1 VTLAAIHQFHSG
13 TAIGDAVT
21 NQMLSLQ
28 RRLRA
33 AGFISEVY
41 AQHIAPGLEE
51 VIRPLDDLRDE
62 RSTVLLVHHSMGHT
76 AFERLM
82 ASQLPMVTV
91 FHSITPARFF
101 ADRDTRRFVELGF
114 EQLRLLARRSRFG
127 VADSNHNRQ
136 QMYDAGFDHV
146 DVMPVRTDFSE
157 MKSVRASR
165 GAPTDDW
172 LFVGRVAPNKRQC
185 DVVRAFAAY
194 RAAFG
199 TGHLHLVGDLSFG
212 DYVDEVR
219 RTIHDHGVGLAVS
232 LHGKLPQHLLHHRYE
247 AAGALI
253 CLSEHEGFGVPLLE
267 AMAAGVPVIARS
279 EAAVA
284 ETMGGAGVLLGTNDP
299 ATVAAA
305 ARLVMTD
312 SDVRQRLIDGQDRR
326 LAAIEHF
333 DVDGFLRSVAD
344 RVARGWHRTTVQVQ
358 GPFETSYS
366 LAILNR
372 EVALGLAQ
380 HPDFDVSIHA
390 TEGPGD
396 YAPAPEDLERHP
408 QAAELFR
415 RSASVPFP
423 EVAIRQMFPPRV
435 ADSTAGLTFQYF
447 GWEEGRLPADVARD
461 FDRHLDGIGVMSSYV
476 AEVLRDSGVD
486 TPTAV
491 VGVGVTAPDRDA
503 RVDEPELADLRTCRF
518 LHISSA
524 FPRKGVDALIA
535 AYFQEFTDTDD
546 VTLILKTFPNPH
558 NEVAAMLA
566 ERRAGHADPPHV
578 CWIDRDLDRSALDAL
593 YGHATAYVHAARGE
607 GYGLPVAEAMA
618 ARVPVISV
626 DSSGLAD
633 FVNEHT
639 AAVIGHHLE
648 PARSH
653 VSVPGSMWSEPHVD
667 DLRREMRSCAEGRDE
682 QRRSE
687 RVERAARLIAE
698 EHSWDAVNARW
709 AEFISERR
717 RRRQPFRVAA
727 VTTYNSRCGIA
738 EYSLHLYEP
747 MDESIEL
754 EIHADVAAQPLD
766 PDVEHRV
773 HRNWHNHR
781 QGRIEGLLDALD
793 RSEAEITHLQH
804 NFGFFTL
811 DELDRII
818 RHESPRRPIVIT
830 LHRTIPLE
838 VDGRIESM
846 ADIVDGLRLAD
857 ALVVHQESDRRRLAE
872 IGVVDNVHLMLHGT
886 EELVDIDRAAARR
899 RHGVPAHAFVIGT
912 FGFLLPHKGVLKL
925 VESVARLAD
934 RGVDARLVATCAI
947 HPDPSSAAHE
957 REVRAA
963 VSRLGIGDRVRLVTD
978 FLDPTVSRDL
988 LATADVLA
996 LPYEATNESAS
1007 GALRSVVPLGR
1018 AIVTSRLPIFEDVAD
1033 AVVQVPAPV
1042 EVDDL
1047 TDALASLSRNPAA
1060 RADVER
1066 RVRGLANAT
1075 SFRRTARRTRELY
1088 CDLLSAR
1095 SGGAH
1100 RAADA

>member
-1 VTLAAIHQFHSG
+1 MTLAAIHQFHSG

-33 AGFISEVY
+33 AGYLSEIY

-51 VIRPLDDLRDE
+51 LIRPIDELRDE

-76 AFERLM
+76 SFDQLM
-82 ASQLPMVTV
+82 TSKLPMVTV

-101 ADRDTRRFVELGF
+101 TDRDTRRYVEIGF
-114 EQLRLLARRSRFG
+114 DQLRTLARRSQFG
-127 VADSNHNRQ
+127 IAVSNHNRR

-157 MKSVRASR
+157 MRAVRTPREA
-165 GAPTDDW
+165 ANDDW
-172 LFVGRVAPNKRQC
+172 LFVGRIAPNKRQC

-199 TGHLHLVGDLSFG
+199 TGHLHLVGDVSFG

-219 RTIHDHGVGLAVS
+219 RAIHDNGVGLAVS
-232 LHGKLPQHLLHHRYE
+232 LHGKLPQHLLHQRYRE
-247 AAGALI
+247 AGVLI

-267 AMAAGVPVIARS
+267 AMAAGLPVIARA

-284 ETMGGAGVLLGTNDP
+284 ETMGGAGVLVGTNDP

-312 SDVRQRLIDGQDRR
+312 EHLRQRVIDGQDRR
-326 LAAIEHF
+326 LAAIEDF
-333 DVDGFLRSVAD
+333 DVDGFLRSVAE
-344 RVARGWHRTTVQVQ
+344 RVARGWHRTTVQIQ

-372 EVALGLAQ
+372 EVALGLADL
-380 HPDFDVSIHA
+380 PEFDVSIHA

-396 YAPAPEDLERHP
+396 YTPGPEDLARHP
-408 QAAELFR
+408 RAAELFR
-415 RSASVPFP
+415 RSTSVPFP

-447 GWEEGRLPADVARD
+447 GWEEGLLPPEVARD
-461 FDRHLDGIGVMSSYV
+461 FDRHLEGVGVMSSYV
-476 AEVLRDSGVD
+476 AGVLRDSGVD

-491 VGVGVTAPDRDA
+491 VGVGVQPPDPDA
-503 RVDEPELADLRTCRF
+503 RIEAPELAGLRTCRF

-524 FPRKGVDALIA
+524 FPRKGVDALID
-535 AYFQEFTDTDD
+535 AYFQEFTGSDD
-546 VTLILKTFPNPH
+546 VTLVLKTFPNPH
-558 NEVAAMLA
+558 NEVAALLA
-566 ERRAGHADPPHV
+566 EHRAHHPDPPHV
-578 CWIDRDLDRSALDAL
+578 CWIDRDLDREQLDAL
-593 YGHATAYVHAARGE
+593 YGIATAYVHAARGE

-633 FVNEHT
+633 FVREDT

-682 QRRSE
+682 QRRRD
-687 RVERAARLIAE
+687 RVERAARSIAE

-709 AEFISERR
+709 AAFILERR

-747 MDESIEL
+747 MDASIEL
-754 EIHADVAAQPLD
+754 EIHADVAAHPVD

-773 HRNWHNHR
+773 QRNWYNHR

-793 RSEAEITHLQH
+793 RSDADIIHLQH

-811 DELDRII
+811 AELDRII
-818 RHESPRRPIVIT
+818 RHQSPRRPIVVT

-838 VDGRIESM
+838 VDGRVESM

-857 ALVVHQESDRRRLAE
+857 ALVVHQESDRRRLADV
-872 IGVVDNVHLMLHGT
+872 GVVDNVHLMLHGT

-899 RHGVPAHAFVIGT
+899 RHGVPAHSFVIGT
-912 FGFLLPHKGVLKL
+912 FGFLLPHKGLLTL
-925 VESVARLAD
+925 VESVARLVD

-957 REVRAA
+957 REVRAD

-978 FLDPTVSRDL
+978 FLDPAVSRDL
-988 LATADVLA
+988 LAAADVLA

-1007 GALRSVVPLGR
+1007 GALRSVLPLGR
-1018 AIVTSRLPIFEDVAD
+1018 AIVTSELPIFEDASD

-1042 EVDDL
+1042 QVDDL
-1047 TDALASLSRNPAA
+1047 AGALEMLWRNPAG

-1066 RVRGLANAT
+1066 RVRELATTT

-1095 SGGAH
+1095 SGGAR